1 MSDTEPQKPSV
12 TTSTVPLKKE
22 TVRISLRAPA
32 KDSGPVAPKSSTGPI
47 PSDGPATD
55 QIESTAPLP
64 PDAPT
69 TAPPSPTPQPAPGAP
84 TPPTPPPAP
93 SGAPVPPA
101 APTGAKTIPLS
112 KGPDPL
118 GPTKP
123 VGTAPLAAAPSGPD
137 PLEPTAP
144 AAAAPAG
151 ASPVGAKT
159 IPLAKGPSGAGPG
172 PVGKATTPL
181 QDGGP
186 KPLPQATVKMGSTQP
201 MGSTGALAKTIS
213 QKPNIQSTAEEVE
226 EEWEEEYE
234 ESGLMP
240 FAIIALILSLAVL
253 AIQLVVFQIAGGA

>member
-12 TTSTVPLKKE
+12 STSTVPLKKE

-32 KDSGPVAPKSSTGPI
+32 EDSGPVAPRSSAAPI

-69 TAPPSPTPQPAPGAP
+69 TAPPSPTPPPAPSA
-84 TPPTPPPAP
+84 PTPPPAP

-123 VGTAPLAAAPSGPD
+123 VETAPPAAAPSGPD
-137 PLEPTAP
+137 PLGPTAP

-151 ASPVGAKT
+151 GSPVGAKT
-159 IPLAKGPSGAGPG
+159 IPLAKAPAGAGPG

-181 QDGGP
+181 QQGGP
-186 KPLPQATVKMGSTQP
+186 KPLPQATVNMGSTQP
-201 MGSTGALAKTIS
+201 MGSTGAPAKTIS

-253 AIQLVVFQIAGGA
+253 AIQLVVFQITGGA